1 MNTIQL
7 FKYAFN
13 PVNMVK
19 ELFHLSLF
27 GRIFAPLC
35 TALIVYLSI
44 TWGSQWW
51 EILSAV
57 SGVFCVVLVADRKL
71 TNFSWGLINCVLYG
85 LSSYNNAFY
94 GDMSLNWFLYVPF
107 QFLGLIWWNNNLD
120 NNNSKVETK
129 QLNTND
135 FIAVA
140 AFVGMCIF
148 VLGYILEA
156 AKGAQPFVD
165 AINVILSITATVLM
179 AKRYTE
185 QWFCWILVNISGIVM
200 WFLNFYHGNNS
211 GVANLL
217 MWVAFLINSLYG
229 MYNWAKSSKVD
240 KEGEY

>member
-1 MNTIQL
+1 MNTLQL
-7 FKYAFN
+7 CKYAFN

-19 ELFHLSLF
+19 ELFQLSLF

-35 TALIVYLSI
+35 TVLIVYLST

-85 LSSYNNAFY
+85 LSSYYNSFY

-107 QFLGLIWWNNNLD
+107 QFIGLVWWNNNIKD
-120 NNNSKVETK
+120 DHVETK
-129 QLNTND
+129 RFNLND
-135 FIAVA
+135 LVAIASFII
-140 AFVGMCIF
+140 MCIF
-148 VLGYILEA
+148 VVGYILEA
-156 AKGAQPFVD
+156 AKGMQPFID
-165 AINVILSITATVLM
+165 STNVILSIAATILM

-185 QWFCWILVNISGIVM
+185 QWICWILVNISGIMM
-200 WFLNFYHGNNS
+200 WSLNFYHGNDS
-211 GVANLL
+211 GIANLL
-217 MWVAFLINSLYG
+217 MWVAFLVNSLYG
-229 MYNWAKSSKVD
+229 LYNWAKNSKTD

>member
-35 TALIVYLSI
+35 TALIVYLST

-71 TNFSWGLINCVLYG
+71 TNFSWGLINCALYG
-85 LSSYNNAFY
+85 LSSYHNGFY
-94 GDMSLNWFLYVPF
+94 GDMSLNWLLYVPF
-107 QFLGLIWWNNNLD
+107 QFLGLIWWNNNIKD
-120 NNNSKVETK
+120 DHVETK

-140 AFVGMCIF
+140 AFLVMSILI
-148 VLGYILEA
+148 LGYILEA
-156 AKGAQPFVD
+156 AKGTQPFVD
-165 AINVILSITATVLM
+165 ATNVVLSIAATILM

-185 QWFCWILVNISGIVM
+185 QWSCWIIVNISGIAM
-200 WFLNFYHGNNS
+200 WSLNFYHGNDG

-217 MWVAFLINSLYG
+217 MWVAFLFNSMYG